1 MKREAVASAASSTS
15 VELRTKSITA
25 QAHAA
30 QAMQPT
36 DATLCHPMD
45 AAMTTLTPMMASLP
59 SRSEH
64 LPCGP
69 QALAATPQPPQV
81 PAEIVARAGS
91 GPQPPRTC
99 AQPTRSPEPE
109 NPDAACHEALTT
121 TNSKDSAEIS
131 THVMFSPKKH
141 DVVPPPPCHSHVQ
154 DSQCLFVS
162 GVFISHGTKLAR
174 PSQPTKVNPNSLPPI
189 SLKQITD
196 SSPFAIA
203 ISPQNRPSQQHVS
216 NAYLGSRSLRLLSC
230 SQRLAQ
236 RHLTCQELHRA
247 TRQRF
252 TSATAPGCHLPTAS
266 SQDA

>member
-1 MKREAVASAASSTS
+1 MKREAVASAASPTS

-36 DATLCHPMD
+36 DPTLCHPMD
-45 AAMTTLTPMMASLP
+45 AAMSTLTPMMASLP

-109 NPDAACHEALTT
+109 NPDAACYEALTT

-141 DVVPPPPCHSHVQ
+141 DVVPPPPCHSHFQ

-162 GVFISHGTKLAR
+162 GVFISHGAKLAR

-203 ISPQNRPSQQHVS
+203 
-216 NAYLGSRSLRLLSC
+216 YLGSRSLRLLSC

-236 RHLTCQELHRA
+236 RHLTWQELHRA

-252 TSATAPGCHLPTAS
+252 ASATAPGCYLPAAS